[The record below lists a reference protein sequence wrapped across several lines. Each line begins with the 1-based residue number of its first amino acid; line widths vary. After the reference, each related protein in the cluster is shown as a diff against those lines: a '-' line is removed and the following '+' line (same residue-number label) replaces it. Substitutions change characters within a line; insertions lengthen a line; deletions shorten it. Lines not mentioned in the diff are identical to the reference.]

1 MKPVKETMSQ
11 SFYDLSVASYLQIL
25 GGVQTT
31 LARAVEFA
39 EGNPLNLDELV
50 HFRLH
55 DDMAPLSFQLISV
68 WHHSLGSIK
77 GMQAGVFEPPPKMPA
92 MSFDDLRNL
101 VFQAAEFLRGLPR
114 EEVDALSGR
123 DMVFRLGEREIPFT
137 TDNFL
142 SSFSLPNFHFHST
155 TSYAILRQHGV
166 PLGKRDFLGQLRVGA
181 E

>member
-1 MKPVKETMSQ
+1 MKPVKETMTQ

-39 EGNPLNLDELV
+39 GNNPLNLDELV
-50 HFRLH
+50 HVRLH
-55 DDMAPLSFQLISV
+55 DDMAPLSFQLVSV

-77 GMQAGVFEPPPKMPA
+77 GMETGVFGPPPKMPA
-92 MSFDDLRNL
+92 MTFDGLRNL
-101 VFQAAEFLRGLPR
+101 ISEAEEFLQGLSR
-114 EEVDALSGR
+114 EEVEALSGR
-123 DMVFRLGEREIPFT
+123 PMVFRMGELEIPFT

-142 SSFSLPNFHFHST
+142 SSFSLPNFHFHTT